1 MAAQETE
8 GKNHEDGSTSGLS
21 PAIMLLSSLIVCLLF
36 AAGESRLSGRIVNG
50 IVAEPNS
57 WPWQLSLQLDNSHIC
72 GAVVLNENFALTA
85 AHCVDFD
92 GYAVSRFSVVCGAHD
107 ILKPDS
113 NWQVSTAAAIV
124 KHENYDPN
132 ANGFPND
139 IAVIRL
145 STPLVLGPT
154 CQPST
159 LPPDNSNEYAN
170 LPSTITGWGRLS
182 GTGNVARFLK
192 QAAINTITYS
202 ECRSLWG
209 IFFNPVRTT
218 NICVLDPTG
227 VHGACNGDSG
237 GPLFTPDP
245 NTGKVTVTGL
255 TSFGRSGCDTS
266 YPSVY
271 TRVSSYLSWISATL
285 ASM

>member
-1 MAAQETE
+1 MFLCAAF
-8 GKNHEDGSTSGLS
+8 
-21 PAIMLLSSLIVCLLF
+21 LLSLVWCL
-36 AAGESRLSGRIVNG
+36 GESSASNRIVNG
-50 IVAEPNS
+50 VEVEPNS

-85 AHCVDFD
+85 AHCVDFN
-92 GYAVSRFSVVCGAHD
+92 YASSRFSVVCGAHD
-107 ILKPDS
+107 LRS
-113 NWQVSTAAAIV
+113 TENTQVSVAADIR
-124 KHENYDPN
+124 KHESYSGS
-132 ANGFPND
+132 ALGFPND

-145 STPLVLGPT
+145 STPFVLGPT

-159 LPPDNSNEYAN
+159 LPPDNSNDYAN
-170 LPSTITGWGRLS
+170 LPSTITGWGRISGGGRPANVLKHAPIQTLS
-182 GTGNVARFLK
+182 HS
-192 QAAINTITYS
+192 Q
-202 ECRSLWG
+202 CRQKYG
-209 IFFNPVRTT
+209 IFFNPIRTT
-218 NICVLDPTG
+218 HICVFDSTG
-227 VHGACNGDSG
+227 RHGACNGDSG

-255 TSFGRSGCDTS
+255 TSFGRAGCDTS